1 MTAERQVGA
10 ELCSR
15 NESLTVGLQDEESLI
30 HSVTLSKL
38 GDSWGQQATPWGE
51 ESAVPRAC
59 EASTCLLVSAALVA
73 DLWRLQPFSNHWKL
87 LEILVPKSLQSESKE
102 DRGSS
107 KETGTEKFKCM
118 RYSRRH

>member
-1 MTAERQVGA
+1 M
-10 ELCSR
+10 CSR

-30 HSVTLSKL
+30 HSVTLSML
-38 GDSWGQQATPWGE
+38 GDSWGQQATPWGK

-107 KETGTEKFKCM
+107 KETGTREI
-118 RYSRRH
+118 